1 MNTILLCVI
10 EEIIIPQRIK
20 YRKKGIFLNMRTRDL
35 IVRDIVIYTI
45 VYYSVWDDY
54 LVTVEILY

>member
-1 MNTILLCVI
+1 
-10 EEIIIPQRIK
+10 
-20 YRKKGIFLNMRTRDL
+20 MRTRDL